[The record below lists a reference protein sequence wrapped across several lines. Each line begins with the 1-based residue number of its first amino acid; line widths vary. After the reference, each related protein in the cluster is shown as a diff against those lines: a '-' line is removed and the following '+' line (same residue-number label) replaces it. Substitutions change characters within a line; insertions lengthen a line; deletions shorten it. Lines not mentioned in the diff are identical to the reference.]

1 MDADLQAKADADAA
15 ALERDLKHLEHEAA
29 TAGTSLAKKLGPP
42 LAAFAVL
49 VLVAWILGRRAR
61 NRRS

>member
-1 MDADLQAKADADAA
+1 MDAELQAKADADAA
-15 ALERDLKHLEHEAA
+15 ALERDLKYLEHEAA
-29 TAGTSLAKKLGPP
+29 TAGKSLAKKVGPP
-42 LAAFAVL
+42 LGAFAVL